1 MVDSQTPMPI
11 HPFTR
16 RNFLVRGA
24 FATVDAN
31 GKK

>member
-1 MVDSQTPMPI
+1 MPI